1 MYDSGIYI
9 LLNKAVIGQIY
20 TISMNRQWWFLN
32 GLLVHIITK
41 VKWGMKENIALSQ
54 AKQKENHTG
63 KKDMQCMWH
72 FWSPE
77 QVDRKKYTYIL
88 GVKNTSK
95 LMWNLWL

>member
-54 AKQKENHTG
+54 AKQK
-63 KKDMQCMWH
+63 
-72 FWSPE
+72 
-77 QVDRKKYTYIL
+77 
-88 GVKNTSK
+88 
-95 LMWNLWL
+95 